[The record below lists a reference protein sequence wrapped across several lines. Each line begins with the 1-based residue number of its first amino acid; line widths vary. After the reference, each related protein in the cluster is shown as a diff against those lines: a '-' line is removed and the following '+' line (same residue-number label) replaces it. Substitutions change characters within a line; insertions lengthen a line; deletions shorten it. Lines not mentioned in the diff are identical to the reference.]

1 LKVVRDQRTSGR
13 DVTVPSNARLDAPGS
28 RHLRRALSLRD
39 LVVYGVILV
48 SPISPT
54 PFFGILT
61 QRGHGHAATT
71 ILIAM
76 LAMLPTAIN
85 YGRMARIYPS
95 AGSAFAYVGGEIGP
109 VPGYVIGWSMVMD
122 YLLNPLISIIWV
134 GQQAHVFVPAI
145 PYWLWACLFA
155 FLLTGL
161 TAQGIKSSAR
171 ANSVIGVVLGVVIAV
186 FFVAASAYVV
196 NHPHAQA
203 GFFTR
208 PFYDPDTWSMNAI
221 LGGTSLAMLTYIGF
235 DGISTLSEE
244 CDNPRRNILIAT
256 VLTCVV
262 VGILSI
268 LEVYAAQLVWPGSE
282 PFPNVDTAFTSV
294 AQRAWAPLFVVVGL
308 ALALS
313 LMACAMAAQLA
324 VARLLY
330 GMGRSGALPTAFFA
344 AIHPKT
350 QVPRNNVLFVGGF
363 VLAGA
368 LILPMVSGN
377 STAYELGAN
386 LVNFGALTAF
396 MGVNAAAF
404 LRLYLRADKRQ
415 WVNLL
420 LPLLGFII
428 CGVLW
433 WNLTPRAKIFGLIW
447 IFIGIAYGACRT
459 GGFRRNLA
467 DFDSAVEAEPAP

>member
-1 LKVVRDQRTSGR
+1 MTI
-13 DVTVPSNARLDAPGS
+13 PSLARSDAPCS
-28 RHLRRALSLRD
+28 PHLRRALSLGD

-71 ILIAM
+71 IFIAM

-85 YGRMARIYPS
+85 YGRMARVYPS

-109 VPGYVIGWSMVMD
+109 ALGYVIGWSMVMD
-122 YLLNPLISIIWV
+122 YLLNALISIIWV
-134 GQQAHVFVPAI
+134 AQQAHVFVPAI
-145 PYWLWACLFA
+145 PYWLWASLFA
-155 FLLTGL
+155 GLLTYL

-171 ANSVIGVVLGVVIAV
+171 ANSVMGVVLGVVIAI
-186 FFVAASAYVV
+186 FFAAATAYVL

-208 PFYDPDTWSMNAI
+208 PFYDPQTWNMNAI

-244 CDNPRRNILIAT
+244 CHNPRRNILIAT
-256 VLTCVV
+256 VLTCVA

-268 LEVYAAQLVWPGSE
+268 LEVYVAQLVWPSSE

-313 LMACAMAAQLA
+313 LIAVSMAAQLA

-330 GMGRSGALPTAFFA
+330 GMGRSGALPTAFFG
-344 AIHPKT
+344 AIHART
-350 QVPRNNVLFVGGF
+350 QVPRNNVLFVGAF
-363 VLAGA
+363 VLTGA
-368 LILPMVSGN
+368 LILPLLSGN

-404 LRLYLRADKRQ
+404 LRIYWRAHNRR
-415 WVNLL
+415 WINLL
-420 LPLLGFII
+420 LPVLGFAI
-428 CGVLW
+428 CLVLW
-433 WNLTPRAKIFGLIW
+433 WNLTPRAKSFGLIW
-447 IFIGIAYGACRT
+447 MVIGIAYGAWRT

-467 DFDSAVEAEPAP
+467 DLQPP

>member
-1 LKVVRDQRTSGR
+1 MTI
-13 DVTVPSNARLDAPGS
+13 PSNTRSDASGS
-28 RHLRRALSLRD
+28 RRLRRALSLRD

-54 PFFGILT
+54 PFFGILI

-85 YGRMARIYPS
+85 YGRMARVYPS
-95 AGSAFAYVGGEIGP
+95 AGSAFAYVGGEMGP
-109 VPGYVIGWSMVMD
+109 ALGYVIGWSMVMD

-145 PYWLWACLFA
+145 PYWLWACLLA
-155 FLLTGL
+155 SLLTGL
-161 TAQGIKSSAR
+161 TVQGIKSSAR
-171 ANSVIGVVLGVVIAV
+171 ANIGMGAVFAVVIAI
-186 FFVAASAYVV
+186 FFVAATVYVM

-208 PFYDPDTWSMNAI
+208 PLYDPQTWSVNAI
-221 LGGTSLAMLTYIGF
+221 LSGTSLAMLTYIGF

-244 CDNPRRNILIAT
+244 CENPRRNVLIAT
-256 VLTCVV
+256 VLTCVI
-262 VGILSI
+262 VGVLSI
-268 LEVYAAQLVWPGSE
+268 AEVYAAQLVWPSSDT
-282 PFPNVDTAFTSV
+282 FPNIDTAFTFV

-313 LMACAMAAQLA
+313 LMACSMAAQIA

-330 GMGRSGALPTAFFA
+330 GMGRSGALPTAFFG
-344 AIHPKT
+344 AIHAKT
-350 QVPRNNVLFVGGF
+350 QVPRNNLLSVGGF
-363 VLAGA
+363 VLTGA
-368 LILPMVSGN
+368 LLLPLVSGN

-404 LRLYLRADKRQ
+404 LRLYWRADKKQ
-415 WVNLL
+415 WVSLL
-420 LPLLGFII
+420 LPLSGFII
-428 CGVLW
+428 CLVLW
-433 WNLTPRAKIFGLIW
+433 WNLTPRAKTFGLIW
-447 IFIGIAYGACRT
+447 MFVGIAYGAWRT
-459 GGFRRNLA
+459 SGFRCNLA
-467 DFDSAVEAEPAP
+467 DFDSAADDGLAP